1 MAEYQD
7 RSGFNVGITGGA
19 GGSEP
24 PDTIE
29 AQWIRKLER
38 DLWVRF
44 WGPGVACSDWTGTGE
59 TEYDRATG
67 WNQSAGHDAGTAP
80 GTGTSSAGMGDLSGN
95 PDSHISAGS
104 GISTSDPRDAFGYG
118 KYTVRANI
126 TLATKGTTCTVTCV
140 GHGLLHDFSSTT
152 PHDDS
157 TLSVPNKIQ
166 IVGVPATSMHQLNC
180 DNVNNQFFYA
190 KVIDNDTLEL
200 YTDAGF
206 TTKYDSS
213 NNTVWAGSIG
223 YVNFVVD
230 FVEGVGDAGSYE
242 TTTTIARDQYIALQ
256 ERINAAIK
264 RTGQST
270 QATGTNVGT
279 MGVLPLIQTKAM
291 YKSDGSTLA
300 SSLNED
306 TGRVRADHVNA
317 MSDEIERIGGGG
329 SGGDS
334 TPPNT
339 NTTSLGHFN
348 FHKLLVN
355 GIYAPY
361 SMNNHDL
368 SVYSEN
374 IDQASGSFSNNWGSD
389 TWSSSGQSAPPYNI
403 PWSDNGGSEY
413 GNDRPFLEARM
424 TFNDWDHMRYW
435 FNQGGCCAFHPDY
448 AAAGANPPP
457 GTNPSAAWGSW
468 MWQNLAKANNGPAP
482 AAAKVF
488 IGQLNPYHENA
499 SLISSGQVTFHQG
512 GYNIGWGVTA
522 DAPRVHA
529 IGDQAN
535 AYFAGTGADSTDG
548 ITITGLSTTNMAQ
561 GDILHLGVWLGEIET
576 IDSASAVTLYR
587 IIRQINGTEYNPDPT
602 TNDPPGDGPLS
613 NQAWAC
619 SKWYRACQYD
629 GNAGLYG
636 DNTPFPNDETWPAP
650 RSSGD
655 PYIHFDWRFVK
666 DPSQTNKPCIFY
678 RMMYDN
684 ASVNAT
690 VHGTGTMRMGS
701 RWPDTVGYFYPE
713 QGNPVVTKDNASSA
727 ENHDGFNRI

>member
-7 RSGFNVGITGGA
+7 RTGYNVGITGGA

-29 AQWIRKLER
+29 AQWLRKLER

-67 WNQSAGHDAGTAP
+67 WNQSASYDAGTS
-80 GTGTSSAGMGDLSGN
+80 GTGTARAGMGDIQGN

-104 GISTSDPRDAFGYG
+104 GISTTDPRDAIGYG
-118 KYTVRANI
+118 KYTVRQGTNI
-126 TLATKGTTCTVTCV
+126 TNASKEDPCVVTCATA
-140 GHGLLHDFSSTT
+140 HGLLDEDPAHEGSPTG
-152 PHDDS
+152 
-157 TLSVPNKIQ
+157 LSVPNEIQ
-166 IVGVPATSMHQLNC
+166 IVGVPDTSMYQLNE
-180 DNVNNQFFYA
+180 QYFFV
-190 KVIDNDTLEL
+190 KVISATELEL
-200 YTDAGF
+200 YADEGF
-206 TTKYDSS
+206 TTTYNAS
-213 NNTVWAGSIG
+213 THQEWAGTEG

-230 FVEGVGDAGSYE
+230 FEAGTGDAGNYE
-242 TTTTIARDQYIALQ
+242 RTTTIARDQYIALQ
-256 ERINAAIK
+256 QRINAAIK

-270 QATGTNVGT
+270 QATGTSVGT
-279 MGVLPLIQTKAM
+279 IGVLDLVQTKAM
-291 YKSDGSTLA
+291 YESDGSTLA

-306 TGRVRADHVNA
+306 TGRVRDAHVNA
-317 MSDEIERIGGGG
+317 MSDEIERIGGG
-329 SGGDS
+329 SS
-334 TPPNT
+334 ASESAPPNT

-361 SMNNHDL
+361 SMNNFDL

-389 TWSSSGQSAPPYNI
+389 TWQAGGQSPPPYNI

-457 GTNPSAAWGSW
+457 NTNPSATWGSW

-499 SLISSGQVTFHQG
+499 SLISSGQVTFRNG
-512 GYNIGWGVTA
+512 GSSIGWGVTA

-587 IIRQINGTEYNPDPT
+587 IIRQINGTEYDPASDAIGGT
-602 TNDPPGDGPLS
+602 PAS
-613 NQAWAC
+613 VWAC

-636 DNTPFPNDETWPAP
+636 DNVPFPNNETWPAP

-684 ASVNAT
+684 ASVHAT
-690 VHGTGTMRMGS
+690 VHGVGTMRMGS

-713 QGNPVVTKDNASSA
+713 QGSPPVVVKDNASSA